1 MVTKTLS
8 ISEAAYLELK
18 RLKKSNESFSDLIL
32 RLIEKR
38 GDPSTVL
45 NTVKLIRKLD
55 EDGVEDLAANIE
67 ITYQERVNRK
77 IRDVN
82 L

>member
-1 MVTKTLS
+1 MATKTLS
-8 ISEAAYLELK
+8 ISETAYLELK

-38 GDPSTVL
+38 GDPLTVL
-45 NTVKLIRKLD
+45 RTIKLIRKLD
-55 EDGVEDLAANIE
+55 ENGVNDLADNIE
-67 ITYQERVNRK
+67 NTYHDRLNRK